1 MIQPESTSVTARLR
15 SLRSDSIRIKILVLA
30 AVATVLPSFTTAWIL
45 YVENRRSVVEK
56 ATEELRSASAQ
67 SAREVDIWLK
77 ERRYELRVFAS
88 SYEVTENVAD
98 LPPGVGAAASGS
110 RRRLADYLESVQERL
125 SDYGDIRILDS
136 RGRVLAS
143 AGEPDESVTLPPGWQ
158 NQFRTAE
165 FVLAEPHWDAAHAKS
180 EVLIAVP
187 IRRGE
192 DLLGTM
198 VATIQLHSLAA
209 TLRGFAPAGTGRVS
223 LLTPDGKSVISS
235 SDLTAAVASYD
246 AEAIR
251 SQLASDGE
259 PSELVN
265 LAGERV
271 FTSMRQVA
279 GLDWVVAAES
289 HASEVYGQ
297 LARVRNVAF
306 LIVAGTLVLVGGL
319 GYALGLFI
327 VRPLDRLTKAA
338 SKVAAGDLDVDLTS
352 ARGGEVGYLT
362 EVFNDMIVRL
372 RESRQELERMSVTD
386 ALTGLNNRRRM
397 TEVLQN
403 ETLRSQRLK
412 HAFSVLMADVDHF
425 KAYNDTHGHP
435 AGDELLKQVAA
446 VLRDET
452 RDVDFVARYGG
463 EEFLVLLPETK
474 ARGAAELADRIQ
486 RRLASLDVGPVTLS
500 FGIAEFP
507 AHGDTG
513 DKLIDVADAALY
525 EAKREG
531 RNRAVVATAPVR
543 AFRG

>member
-1 MIQPESTSVTARLR
+1 VIQPESTSVTARLR